1 MVKLRFSFDV
11 EFDSQATALAFGVTL
26 GSALAGATSNAL
38 ALCRSS
44 EPHLERTPI
53 VVTDIASEQ
62 TCLTHH

>member
-38 ALCRSS
+38 ALCRST
-44 EPHLERTPI
+44 EPRIERTPI
-53 VVTDIASEQ
+53 TVTDIASDES
-62 TCLTHH
+62 CLTCH